1 VPSPVELAT
10 VVAVSTVSGA
20 VNVVAGGG
28 SFLTLSL
35 LLLIGVPAPVA
46 NATNRVGVLTQ
57 SLAGLWGF
65 HRHGGVDWRW
75 ALGVSAPAM
84 LGAGL
89 GAWLALAIPPQAFS
103 RMLAT
108 IMLVMTGWSLW
119 RQRFPTGSTSLAP
132 GTTWGP
138 LATNL
143 GFFLIGVY
151 GGFIQAGIGFL
162 LLAFTSAAGFDLVRG
177 NAIKLLHVLLMTL
190 VALAIFGAA
199 GTVDWV
205 TGLTLGAGNFVGG
218 LLGVRAAMRL
228 GHHRIQQVVT
238 VAMVLFAAML
248 WFR

>member
-1 VPSPVELAT
+1 MLSPLELAT

-65 HRHGGVDWRW
+65 HRHGVVDWRW
-75 ALGVSAPAM
+75 ALRVSLPAM
-84 LGAGL
+84 AGAGF
-89 GAWLALAIPPQAFS
+89 GAWLALAIPPHAFS
-103 RMLAT
+103 GMLAT

-119 RQRFPTGSTSLAP
+119 RQRASSGSASTA
-132 GTTWGP
+132 GTPWGP

-143 GFFLIGVY
+143 GFFLMGVY

-162 LLAFTSAAGFDLVRG
+162 LLAFTSAAGFDLVKG

-190 VALAIFGAA
+190 VALAVFGSA
-199 GTVDWV
+199 GTIDWSM
-205 TGLTLGAGNFVGG
+205 GLALGIGNFIGG
-218 LLGVRAAMRL
+218 SLGVRLAMAL
-228 GHHRIQQVVT
+228 GHTWIQRIVT
-238 VAMVLFAAML
+238 VAMVLFAVLL
-248 WFR
+248 WFG

>member
-1 VPSPVELAT
+1 MPSPVELAT

-65 HRHGGVDWRW
+65 HRHGVVDWRW

-162 LLAFTSAAGFDLVRG
+162 LLAFTSAAGFDLVKG

-190 VALAIFGAA
+190 VALAIFGSA
-199 GTVDWV
+199 GTIDWGM
-205 TGLTLGAGNFVGG
+205 GLALGAGNFIGG
-218 LLGVRAAMRL
+218 SLGVRLAMAL
-228 GHHRIQQVVT
+228 GHVWIQRIVT
-238 VAMVLFAAML
+238 ASMVIFAGVL
-248 WFR
+248 WLS

>member
-1 VPSPVELAT
+1 MPSPLELAT

-65 HRHGGVDWRW
+65 HRHGVVDWRW
-75 ALGVSAPAM
+75 ALRVSLPAM
-84 LGAGL
+84 AGAGF
-89 GAWLALAIPPQAFS
+89 GAWLALAIPPHAFS
-103 RMLAT
+103 GMLAT

-119 RQRFPTGSTSLAP
+119 RQRASSGSASTA
-132 GTTWGP
+132 GTPWGP

-143 GFFLIGVY
+143 GFFLMGVY

-162 LLAFTSAAGFDLVRG
+162 LLAFTSAAGFDLVKG

-190 VALAIFGAA
+190 VALAVFGSA
-199 GTVDWV
+199 GTIDWSM
-205 TGLTLGAGNFVGG
+205 GLALGIGNFIGG
-218 LLGVRAAMRL
+218 SLGVRLAMAL
-228 GHHRIQQVVT
+228 GHTWIQRIVT
-238 VAMVLFAAML
+238 VAMVLFAVLL
-248 WFR
+248 WFG

>member
-1 VPSPVELAT
+1 VPSPLELAT

-65 HRHGGVDWRW
+65 HRHGVVDWRW
-75 ALGVSAPAM
+75 ALRVSLPAM
-84 LGAGL
+84 AGAGF
-89 GAWLALAIPPQAFS
+89 GAWLALAIPPHAFS
-103 RMLAT
+103 GMLAT

-119 RQRFPTGSTSLAP
+119 RQRASSGSASTA
-132 GTTWGP
+132 GTPWGP

-143 GFFLIGVY
+143 GFFLMGVY

-162 LLAFTSAAGFDLVRG
+162 LLAFTSAAGFDLVKG

-190 VALAIFGAA
+190 VALAVFGSA
-199 GTVDWV
+199 GTIDWSM
-205 TGLTLGAGNFVGG
+205 GLALGIGNFIGG
-218 LLGVRAAMRL
+218 SLGVRLAMAL
-228 GHHRIQQVVT
+228 GHTWIQRIVT
-238 VAMVLFAAML
+238 VAMVLFAVLL
-248 WFR
+248 WFG

>member
-1 VPSPVELAT
+1 MPSPIELAT
-10 VVAVSTVSGA
+10 VVAASTVSGA

-65 HRHGGVDWRW
+65 HRHGVVDWRW
-75 ALGVSAPAM
+75 ALRVSLPAM
-84 LGAGL
+84 AGAGL
-89 GAWLALAIPPQAFS
+89 GAWLALAIPPHAFS

-119 RQRFPTGSTSLAP
+119 RQRASSGSASTA
-132 GTTWGP
+132 GTPWGP

-143 GFFLIGVY
+143 GFFLMGVY

-162 LLAFTSAAGFDLVRG
+162 LLAFTSAAGFDLVKG
-177 NAIKLLHVLLMTL
+177 NAIKLLHVLLMTI
-190 VALAIFGAA
+190 VALAVFGSA
-199 GTVDWV
+199 GTIDWSM
-205 TGLTLGAGNFVGG
+205 GLALGIGTFIGG
-218 LLGVRAAMRL
+218 SLGVRLAMAL
-228 GHHRIQQVVT
+228 GHTWIQRIVT
-238 VAMVLFAAML
+238 VAMVLFAVLL
-248 WFR
+248 WFG